1 MLIFCLIAAQTF
13 GGADEAGKAERVR
26 GEKRSSRRAI
36 TNYMQT
42 WPITI
47 ACWAN
52 YRAHAF
58 SMTETR
64 RNETGVKVKKES
76 ILTSLTGVDNLPSSR
91 VLTREKGCP
100 LQIICKQAKVLRVS

>member
-13 GGADEAGKAERVR
+13 GGADEAEGVKE
-26 GEKRSSRRAI
+26 EQRRAI

-76 ILTSLTGVDNLPSSR
+76 ILPSLTGVDNLPSSR

-100 LQIICKQAKVLRVS
+100 LQIICKQAKVSRVS

>member
-1 MLIFCLIAAQTF
+1 MQS
-13 GGADEAGKAERVR
+13 KR
-26 GEKRSSRRAI
+26 GEEEQRRGS

-76 ILTSLTGVDNLPSSR
+76 ILP
-91 VLTREKGCP
+91 
-100 LQIICKQAKVLRVS
+100 